1 MQNHYVDAHLHL
13 QDPRLQI
20 DKVLSRA
27 RNAGVSMLFCNAIQE
42 EDWPVIANLAAA
54 HQEVVAFFGIH
65 PWFSDTAAAGW
76 QQRLLTIAKTLDKAT
91 GIGETGL
98 DRSCPI
104 DVSIQ
109 QRLFAEHLELA
120 AELSWPLSVHCVR
133 AWGALVDI
141 LADFSRHNRLPPV
154 VIHSFNGSTEI
165 MKRLTKL
172 GCYLS
177 YSEALAGGGQTKLRE
192 TFVQTPTS
200 LLLLETDAPYA
211 KNPDQKK
218 KHRDAINEPA
228 DVAELYHCAARLLQ
242 VETAQLSDQLH
253 GNAKVFTNSNAAG
266 K

>member
-13 QDPRLQI
+13 QDPRFHAEEVI
-20 DKVLSRA
+20 SRA
-27 RNAGVSMLFCNAIQE
+27 TKVGVSMLFCNAIQE
-42 EDWPVIANLAAA
+42 EDWPVIADLAVA

-76 QQRLLTIAKTLDKAT
+76 QQRLLTISKTLDKAA

-104 DVSIQ
+104 DFSVQ
-109 QRLFAEHLELA
+109 KRLFTEHLELA

-141 LADFSRHNRLPPV
+141 LADFSRQSTLPPLL
-154 VIHSFNGSTEI
+154 IHSFNGSTEI
-165 MKRLTKL
+165 MRRLTKL

-177 YSEALAGGGQTKLRE
+177 YSEALVGSGQAKLRE

-200 LLLLETDAPYA
+200 VLLLETDAPYA

-218 KHRDAINEPA
+218 KNRDAINEPA
-228 DVAELYHCAARLLQ
+228 DVVELYHCAARLLQ
-242 VETAQLSDQLH
+242 IAPAQLSDQLH

-266 K
+266 Q

>member
-1 MQNHYVDAHLHL
+1 MQNNYVDAHLHL
-13 QDPRLQI
+13 QDSRFQAEE
-20 DKVLSRA
+20 VMARA
-27 RNAGVSMLFCNAIQE
+27 RKAGVSMLFCNAIQE
-42 EDWPVIANLAAA
+42 EDWPVIAELAVA

-65 PWFSDTAAAGW
+65 PWFSDKATTGW
-76 QQRLLTIAKTLDKAT
+76 QQRLLTISETLVRAA

-104 DVSIQ
+104 VFSVQ
-109 QRLFAEHLELA
+109 QRLFIEHLELA

-141 LADFSRHNRLPPV
+141 LADFNRRNTLPPV
-154 VIHSFNGSTEI
+154 LIHSFNGSTEI
-165 MKRLTKL
+165 MRRLTKL

-177 YSEALAGGGQTKLRE
+177 YSEALAGSGQTRLRE
-192 TFVQTPTS
+192 TFVQTPAS

-218 KHRDAINEPA
+218 KDRDAINEPA
-228 DVAELYHCAARLLQ
+228 DVVDLYHCAARLRQ
-242 VETAQLSDQLH
+242 VEPHHLSDQLH

-266 K
+266 Q